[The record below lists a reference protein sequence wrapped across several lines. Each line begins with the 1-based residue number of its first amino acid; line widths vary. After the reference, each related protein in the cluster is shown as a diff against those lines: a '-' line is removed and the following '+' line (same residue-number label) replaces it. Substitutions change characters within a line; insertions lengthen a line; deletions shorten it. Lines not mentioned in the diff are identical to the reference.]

1 MTRLQDAKKQLI
13 EALAALE
20 SAASHASN
28 ESFQTEAKASSSQK
42 VDEAGVAADLSALV
56 DEVSIIESKLNEA
69 IGLIAMLDAGS
80 AQSGEGEHGIITD
93 GETQ

>member
-1 MTRLQDAKKQLI
+1 MTRLQDAKKQLS

-20 SAASHASN
+20 SAASRVSN
-28 ESFQTEAKASSSQK
+28 GSYQTEAKASSSQK
-42 VDEAGVAADLSALV
+42 VDEAGVSADLSALV

>member
-1 MTRLQDAKKQLI
+1 MTRLQDAKKQLS

-20 SAASHASN
+20 SAASHANN

-69 IGLIAMLDAGS
+69 IDLIAMLDAGS
-80 AQSGEGEHGIITD
+80 AQSGEAEHGIIAD

>member
-1 MTRLQDAKKQLI
+1 MTRLQDAKKQLS

-20 SAASHASN
+20 SAASQASN
-28 ESFQTEAKASSSQK
+28 GSHQTDAKASSSQK
-42 VDEAGVAADLSALV
+42 VGEAGVAADLSALV
-56 DEVSIIESKLNEA
+56 DEVSIIESKLDEA

>member
-1 MTRLQDAKKQLI
+1 MTRLQDAKKQLS

-20 SAASHASN
+20 SAASQASN
-28 ESFQTEAKASSSQK
+28 GSYQTDAKVSSSQK
-42 VDEAGVAADLSALV
+42 VGEAGVAADLSALV
-56 DEVSIIESKLNEA
+56 DEVSIIESKLDEA

-80 AQSGEGEHGIITD
+80 AQSVEGELDIITD

>member
-1 MTRLQDAKKQLI
+1 MTRLQDAKKQLS

-20 SAASHASN
+20 SAASQVSN
-28 ESFQTEAKASSSQK
+28 GSYQTDAKASSPQK
-42 VDEAGVAADLSALV
+42 GREADVGADLSALV

-69 IGLIAMLDAGS
+69 IGLIAMVDAGS
-80 AQSGEGEHGIITD
+80 AQSEEGQRGLIID